1 MLSEPVSR
9 PILVVDDNPDI
20 HVLMERMLVPRSI
33 HDPEVTRGLQALES
47 RLFGAELPEESPDLL
62 HGLRFSVDSAHS
74 GRDGIALV
82 QANPSRY
89 FLAFVD
95 MRMPP
100 GIDGIQTIKGIWSVA
115 PDIYTVIC
123 TAYSDYSWDMIASE
137 LGWAPNLL
145 ILRKPF
151 EAIEVRQIAAT
162 VARMYDSLS
171 GVKTSVNQL
180 EEELVIAMESVSQ
193 LEERSRALL
202 AEIAD
207 PCLLLDREGEILG
220 ANPSAHDL
228 FGVDEKLLYGRD
240 VASVLVDVQ
249 PPLPS
254 ARAVARSRL
263 VSPHSRALEASV
275 TLTPLGSPL
284 GEAGEFI
291 ARIRVTPDARDASA
305 PGGAAT

>member
-1 MLSEPVSR
+1 MVSEPTSR

-20 HVLMERMLVPRSI
+20 HVLMERMLVPRSL
-33 HDPEVTRGLQALES
+33 HDPEMARGLHALES
-47 RLFGAELPEESPDLL
+47 RLFGAEPPEEASDVL
-62 HGLRFSVDSAHS
+62 HGLRFSIDSAHS
-74 GRDGIALV
+74 GKDGIALV
-82 QANPSRY
+82 EANPSRY

-100 GIDGIQTIKGIWSVA
+100 GIDGIQTIKGIWRVA

-123 TAYSDYSWDMIASE
+123 TAYSDYSWDEIASD
-137 LGWAPNLL
+137 LGCAPNLL

-151 EAIEVRQIAAT
+151 EAMEVRQIAAT

-171 GVKTSVNQL
+171 RVKASVSKL

-220 ANPSAHDL
+220 ANPSAHEL

-249 PPLPS
+249 APLPS

-263 VSPHSRALEASV
+263 VCPHSRALEASV
-275 TLTPLGSPL
+275 TLTPVGSQP
-284 GEAGEFI
+284 GAAGEFI
-291 ARIRVTPDARDASA
+291 ARIRVTP
-305 PGGAAT
+305 AA

>member
-1 MLSEPVSR
+1 MVSEPASR

-33 HDPEVTRGLQALES
+33 HDPEMVRGLHALES
-47 RLFGAELPEESPDLL
+47 RLFGAEPPEEASDVL
-62 HGLRFSVDSAHS
+62 HGLRFSIDSAHS

-82 QANPSRY
+82 EANPSRY
-89 FLAFVD
+89 FIAFVD

-123 TAYSDYSWDMIASE
+123 TAYSDYSWDEIANE
-137 LGWAPNLL
+137 LGCAPNLL

-171 GVKTSVNQL
+171 RVKASVSKL
-180 EEELVIAMESVSQ
+180 EEELVIAMESASQ

-220 ANPSAHDL
+220 ANAGAHDL

-240 VASVLVDVQ
+240 VASLLVDVQ
-249 PPLPS
+249 APLPS

-263 VSPHSRALEASV
+263 VCPHGRALEASV
-275 TLTPLGSPL
+275 TLTPVGSQP
-284 GEAGEFI
+284 GAAGEFI
-291 ARIRVTPDARDASA
+291 ARIRVTPPA
-305 PGGAAT
+305 

>member
-1 MLSEPVSR
+1 MSSEPASR

-20 HVLMERMLVPRSI
+20 HVLMQRMLVPRPL
-33 HDPEVTRGLQALES
+33 HDPEMIRGLMALES
-47 RLFGAELPEESPDLL
+47 RLFGAEAPEEAPDLL
-62 HGLRFSVDSAHS
+62 HGLRFTIESAHS
-74 GRDGIALV
+74 GMDGIALV
-82 QANPSRY
+82 KANPGRY

-123 TAYSDYSWDMIASE
+123 TAYSDYSWDEIASE
-137 LGWAPNLL
+137 LGCPPNLL

-151 EAIEVRQIAAT
+151 EAIEVRQIAT
-162 VARMYDSLS
+162 TIARMYDSLS
-171 GVKTSVNQL
+171 GVRTSVSQL
-180 EEELVIAMESVSQ
+180 EEELVVAMESVSQ

-202 AEIAD
+202 AEIAE
-207 PCLLLDREGEILG
+207 PCLLLDSAGEILG

-249 PPLPS
+249 APLPA

-263 VSPHSRALEASV
+263 VCPHSRAREASV
-275 TLTPLGSPL
+275 TLTPLGSQP
-284 GEAGEFI
+284 GAGGEFI
-291 ARIRVTPDARDASA
+291 ARIRVTQDA
-305 PGGAAT
+305 

>member
-1 MLSEPVSR
+1 MVSEPASR

-33 HDPEVTRGLQALES
+33 HDPEMVRGLHALES
-47 RLFGAELPEESPDLL
+47 RLFGAEPPEEASDVL
-62 HGLRFSVDSAHS
+62 HGLRFSIDSAHS

-82 QANPSRY
+82 EANPSRY

-100 GIDGIQTIKGIWSVA
+100 GIDGIETIKGIWSVA

-123 TAYSDYSWDMIASE
+123 TAYSDYSWDEMANE
-137 LGWAPNLL
+137 LGCAPNLL

-171 GVKTSVNQL
+171 RVKASVSKL
-180 EEELVIAMESVSQ
+180 EEELVSAMESVSQ
-193 LEERSRALL
+193 VEERSMALL

-228 FGVDEKLLYGRD
+228 FGVDEELLYGRD

-249 PPLPS
+249 APLPS

-263 VSPHSRALEASV
+263 ACSHSRAIEASV
-275 TLTPLGSPL
+275 TLTPVGSQP
-284 GEAGEFI
+284 GAAGEFI
-291 ARIRVTPDARDASA
+291 ARIRVTPPA
-305 PGGAAT
+305 

>member
-1 MLSEPVSR
+1 MVSEPASR

-33 HDPEVTRGLQALES
+33 HDPEMVRGLQALES
-47 RLFGAELPEESPDLL
+47 RLFGAEAPSEAPDILQ
-62 HGLRFSVDSAHS
+62 GFRFSIDSAHS
-74 GRDGIALV
+74 GSDGIALV
-82 QANPSRY
+82 ERNPGKY

-123 TAYSDYSWDMIASE
+123 TAYSDYSWDEIAGE
-137 LGWAPNLL
+137 LGCAPNLL

-162 VARMYDSLS
+162 VARMYDSMS
-171 GVKTSVNQL
+171 RVKASVGEL

-207 PCLLLDREGEILG
+207 PCLLLDRDGEILG
-220 ANPSAHDL
+220 ANPSAHEL
-228 FGVDEKLLYGRD
+228 LGVGEELLYGRD
-240 VASVLVDVQ
+240 VASVLADVQ
-249 PPLPS
+249 APLPG
-254 ARAVARSRL
+254 AGAVARSRL
-263 VSPHSRALEASV
+263 VCPRGRALEASV
-275 TLTPLGSPL
+275 TLTPLGAQPDA
-284 GEAGEFI
+284 AGELL
-291 ARIRVTPDARDASA
+291 ARIRVIQDA
-305 PGGAAT
+305 

>member
-1 MLSEPVSR
+1 MNR
-9 PILVVDDNPDI
+9 AILVVDDNPDI
-20 HVLMERMLVPRSI
+20 HVLMERMLVPKPI
-33 HDPEVTRGLQALES
+33 HDPDMLRGLNDLEA
-47 RLFGAELPEESPDLL
+47 RLFGAEPPAEPPDLL
-62 HGLRFSVDSAHS
+62 HGLRFSIDSAHS

-82 QANPSRY
+82 QANPRKY

-123 TAYSDYSWDMIASE
+123 TAYSDYSWDEIASE
-137 LGWAPNLL
+137 LGCAPNLL

-151 EAIEVRQIAAT
+151 EAIEVRQIAT
-162 VARMYDSLS
+162 TFARMYDSLS

-202 AEIAD
+202 AEIAE

-228 FGVDEKLLYGRD
+228 FGVDERLLYGRD

-249 PPLPS
+249 APLPG

-263 VSPHSRALEASV
+263 VCPHSRPIEASV
-275 TLTPLGSPL
+275 TLTPLGPQVGS
-284 GEAGEFI
+284 AGELI
-291 ARIRVTPDARDASA
+291 ARIRVNHDA
-305 PGGAAT
+305 